1 MRFMSRLML
10 VAITVMLFF
19 IAPASAVT
27 WEMAGPLP
35 ASNFLTQN
43 IDEFV
48 KNVARL
54 SEGKFKINLHVSGE
68 LIKPQETK
76 QAVRTGQIP

>member
-1 MRFMSRLML
+1 MIL
-10 VAITVMLFF
+10 VLVL
-19 IAPASAVT
+19 IAPGSAVT
-27 WEMAGPLP
+27 WEMTGPLP

-43 IDEFV
+43 VDGFV

-68 LIKPQETK
+68 LIKPQEKTLAM
-76 QAVRTGQIP
+76 QFN